1 MRVRRPFPVAGV
13 RPSPPGLHPRRQLP
27 LRRPMELHLHW
38 LAPYPV
44 THFLLLFLRS
54 RWRWSPPSPHVL
66 LVQAEAEGGGLIR
79 RADGRRRGSWPWM
92 GNPSLTRRRGGTTV
106 EEDGFAV
113 AVVHV
118 DLLLIPFLPSNM
130 WIEGGGA
137 SPPAVTAA
145 NRGGLPQHFLMRGG
159 SGSGGPIPIMLATY
173 STECNRETQ
182 LLTWIVLAGAADR
195 VQLGCRAQGVTTT
208 TCSRC
213 PNPNFASCLFLVIQ
227 FAFANVIYRRQ
238 HLQCALLQVDEHLD
252 GMVVGNC
259 SAEDKTR
266 KEHEKIMPVVVVPLE
281 FHPGHYPQHGL
292 HQRSS
297 PAANTKGR
305 GDAEMSTQDEH
316 TTIDDLLRWQ
326 AMRKIFATD
335 ALWTVIILVL
345 SVYVFVTIMA

>member
-1 MRVRRPFPVAGV
+1 MVSQNESPTPLPCRRRSSFPAG
-13 RPSPPGLHPRRQLP
+13 PP
-27 LRRPMELHLHW
+27 
-38 LAPYPV
+38 
-44 THFLLLFLRS
+44 
-54 RWRWSPPSPHVL
+54 PPASASSTSPH
-66 LVQAEAEGGGLIR
+66 
-79 RADGRRRGSWPWM
+79 
-92 GNPSLTRRRGGTTV
+92 
-106 EEDGFAV
+106 
-113 AVVHV
+113 
-118 DLLLIPFLPSNM
+118 
-130 WIEGGGA
+130 GA
-137 SPPAVTAA
+137 PP
-145 NRGGLPQHFLMRGG
+145 P
-159 SGSGGPIPIMLATY
+159 LATY

-238 HLQCALLQVDEHLD
+238 HLQCALLQ
-252 GMVVGNC
+252 
-259 SAEDKTR
+259 KTR